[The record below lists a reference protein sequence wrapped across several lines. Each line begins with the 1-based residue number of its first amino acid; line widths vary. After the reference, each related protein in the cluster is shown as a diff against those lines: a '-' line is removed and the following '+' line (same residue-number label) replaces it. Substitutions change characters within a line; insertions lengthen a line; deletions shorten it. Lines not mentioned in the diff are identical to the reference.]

1 MSLRQDCLHRKSAQ
15 RSPDV
20 SFQVEVSMEE
30 LNMDYVP
37 VQQGGIQVTGELLAP
52 CCLQA
57 AESSKYM
64 VRSGPPVCSFYKR
77 GHF

>member
-1 MSLRQDCLHRKSAQ
+1 
-15 RSPDV
+15 
-20 SFQVEVSMEE
+20 MEE
-30 LNMDYVP
+30 LKMDYVP